1 MILLSHSYFLQF
13 DIKQFKT
20 AKPYPPLATL
30 YAAAVLKENNIPFEF
45 IDAQFLLPENI
56 IKKLEEVNPTIFIL
70 YDDGFNYLT
79 KMCLTNMR
87 DASFKMLQR
96 AKSLGCTTI
105 VSSSDSTDR
114 ADLYLENGADYIIKG
129 EGENTLLEMVNKLIH
144 QNYEIN
150 FNEINGLIF
159 KENGIKIQ
167 TKKRETLKNLDNLPF
182 PLWEVLDF
190 SPYKNMWLKNHG
202 YVSINLSTT
211 RGCPFHCNWCAKPIY
226 GQQYYTRSPNKVV
239 HEIMYLQKK
248 WDIEHCWFSD
258 DIFGLKPN
266 WVEEFYIQ
274 INENKV
280 QIKYKIQ
287 SRADLLLKG
296 NTIHFLALSGC
307 DEVWIGAE
315 SGSQKILDAMDKG
328 ITIQQIENSV
338 ALLKSNNIKPCLFI
352 QFGYLNE
359 TQKDIDDT
367 IKMILKL
374 QPADIGISVSYPLP
388 GTKFYDNVKNILSS
402 KKQNWTDSDEL
413 LLMFNGSFSAKYY
426 KYLQRYVHNIFIL
439 QKLKFNLKKLLN
451 NWKLLNGLKI
461 FLKIIV
467 YQILFYIKSVKIK
480 KLAKNTMD

>member
-1 MILLSHSYFLQF
+1 MVLLSHSYFLQF
-13 DIKQFKT
+13 DIKQYKT

-30 YAAAVLKENNIPFEF
+30 YAAAVLKENNIPFKF

-56 IKKLEEVNPTIFIL
+56 IQKLEEANPTIFVL

-114 ADLYLENGADYIIKG
+114 ANLYLENGADYIIKG
-129 EGENTLLEMVNKLIH
+129 EGENTILELVNKLI
-144 QNYEIN
+144 NPNIETN
-150 FNEINGLIF
+150 FTEINGLIF
-159 KENGIKIQ
+159 KENEEIIK
-167 TKKRETLKNLDNLPF
+167 TRKRDTIKNLDDLPF

-226 GQQYYTRSPNKVV
+226 GQQYYTISPNKVV
-239 HEIMYLQKK
+239 QEIMYLQKK
-248 WDIEHCWFSD
+248 WGIEHIWFSD
-258 DIFGLKPN
+258 DIFGLRPN
-266 WVEEFYIQ
+266 WVEEFYNK

-296 NTIHFLALSGC
+296 NTIHFLGLSGC
-307 DEVWIGAE
+307 NEVWIGAE

-338 ALLKSNNIKPCLFI
+338 ALLKSNNINPCLFI

-359 TQKDIDDT
+359 TQNDIDDT

-413 LLMFNGSFSAKYY
+413 LLMFRGSFSPLFY
-426 KYLQRYVHNIFIL
+426 KNLQRYVHAVFIL
-439 QKLKFNLKKLLN
+439 QKQQLNLKSAIKNYHLFT
-451 NWKLLNGLKI
+451 GLKI
-461 FLKIIV
+461 LLKLIV
-467 YQILFYIKSVKIK
+467 YRILFLVKSIKLK
-480 KLAKNTMD
+480 KSKL